1 MLSYIPCQ
9 NTRNV
14 FQRPISNVHSHLI
27 FLHLLRENKLF
38 KKKLAPPN
46 LFPHKRWLVT
56 RCRFVAYRRLMN
68 ALANCTHTPL
78 SAACIAYNMVI
89 ISSWMVLWNSPSNPF
104 SPAVLRLYCCILSVS
119 VIVLSILI
127 LLKSDLIIAASPES
141 HPLE

>member
-27 FLHLLRENKLF
+27 FLQPLRENKLF
-38 KKKLAPPN
+38 KKKLAPPHP
-46 LFPHKRWLVT
+46 FPHKRWLVT
-56 RCRFVAYRRLMN
+56 PCPFVAYRRLVS
-68 ALANCTHTPL
+68 ALGNCTHTPL
-78 SAACIAYNMVI
+78 SAARIGCNMAI
-89 ISSWMVLWNSPSNPF
+89 ISSWMVLWDSPSNPF

-127 LLKSDLIIAASPES
+127 LLRSDLIIATSPES